1 MSVLWFD
8 GLLAQTEDAG
18 VYFLPEAD
26 VDELLE
32 AAAVNT
38 FPCLRVNLRGCHGR
52 EDLMLRLAGVLAL
65 PPHRLEAWSE
75 LPRAMSESSP
85 AGTAGMV
92 IVAVN
97 GEAASGDELK
107 DAVTAAK
114 GGDKPIVLLVNSF
127 GHISEVRLNYHDG
140 LRYPH
145 LERIPG
151 SPDRLSLINAPRK

>member
-8 GLLAQTEDAG
+8 GLLAQTSDAG

-75 LPRAMSESSP
+75 LPRAIAEASP
-85 AGTAGMV
+85 
-92 IVAVN
+92 
-97 GEAASGDELK
+97 GDAPGL
-107 DAVTAAK
+107 
-114 GGDKPIVLLVNSF
+114 VLLLEHSDQLREQAREEFKLAMEALQASSAEWAKQERPLWSF
-127 GHISEVRLNYHDG
+127 IVVDEATFDAL
-140 LRYPH
+140 
-145 LERIPG
+145 
-151 SPDRLSLINAPRK
+151 A